1 MQYIF
6 LFFLEQDNKGE
17 NMKVKKRIL
26 KYLMIFILGFIFLIN
41 GIYFYAKLC
50 PKLDIKNVNTF
61 YLYTNNDELYFEGSG
76 EKEWVD
82 LNNISDNLIKA
93 TINIEDKKFYEH
105 HGVDIL
111 RVIKATFNN
120 IKNGEI
126 VEGASTIT
134 QQYAKNLYLDFD
146 KTFKRKLNEL
156 WYTIQIES
164 HYTKD
169 EILEGYLN
177 TINYGHGNYG
187 IKNASQY
194 YFNKDPSDLT
204 LAESCILANIPKS
217 PTNYS
222 PINNYELAK
231 QRQENTLK
239 TFLKNEVITREEY
252 DEAISEEIIIYGK
265 KEKINL
271 TTLMYYQDAVF
282 KELKDLKGIPST
294 YLESGGLKIY
304 TNLDLKAQ
312 TILEENINKTIKN
325 DKLQVNSVIMEPKT
339 GKITALV
346 GGRDYNKSQF
356 NRSINSKRQ
365 VGSTIKPI
373 LYYTAL
379 ENGFTASSA
388 FLSEKTSFNLAN
400 NMIYTPQNYGDIYG
414 NKEISMA
421 AAIALSDNVYAI
433 KTHLFLGEKA
443 MIDTAYKMGI
453 KTKLE
458 EIASLPLGT
467 TELNILEITNA
478 YATLANNGI
487 KNEPYL
493 ISKVTDMNDNVLY
506 EHKDNSLQVL
516 DPDYVY
522 ILNNLLSLTYDYDMV
537 DYSYPTNIS
546 IRALLSHKYGIKS
559 GSTDTDNWVI
569 GFNPNAV
576 MSIWV
581 GYDDNTPL
589 LVDDYKYVKKIWANT
604 MEGYLKDKDNEWYE
618 KPENVVGVFVNPIS
632 GELANENTKKK
643 KLFYYLIGTEPTNI
657 QTVMK
662 EDKEKKSIN

>member
-1 MQYIF
+1 MKLRKIIF
-6 LFFLEQDNKGE
+6 
-17 NMKVKKRIL
+17 
-26 KYLMIFILGFIFLIN
+26 KYLIIFILAFIFLIN
-41 GIYFYAKLC
+41 GIYFYAKLI
-50 PKLDIKNVNTF
+50 PKLDIKNVNTL
-61 YLYTNNDELYFEGSG
+61 YLYTKDNELYFEGSG
-76 EKEWVD
+76 GKEWVN
-82 LNNISDNLIKA
+82 LKNISDNLIKT
-93 TINIEDKKFYEH
+93 TINIEDQKFYQH
-105 HGVDIL
+105 HGIDVL

-120 IKNGEI
+120 LKNKKI

-146 KTFKRKLNEL
+146 KTFKRKINEL
-156 WYTIQIES
+156 WYTIQIET

-187 IKNASQY
+187 IKNASNF
-194 YFNKDPSDLT
+194 YFNKDPDDLT
-204 LAESCILANIPKS
+204 LAESAILANIPKS
-217 PTNYS
+217 PNNYS
-222 PINNYELAK
+222 PINNYELANK
-231 QRQENTLK
+231 RKENTLK
-239 TFLKNEVITREEY
+239 MLHNRNVITEDEF
-252 DEAISEEIIIYGK
+252 DEAMNEEIKIYGK

-282 KELKDLKGIPST
+282 KELETLKGIPKT
-294 YLESGGLKIY
+294 YLDSGGLKIY
-304 TNLDLKAQ
+304 TNLDLSAQ
-312 TILEENINKTIKN
+312 TILEENINKIIKN
-325 DKLQVNSVIMEPKT
+325 DKLQVNSIIMEPNT
-339 GKITALV
+339 SKIIALV

-379 ENGFTASSA
+379 ENGFTASSS
-388 FLSEKTSFNLAN
+388 FLSQKTSFNLAN
-400 NMIYTPQNYGDIYG
+400 NITYTPQNYGDIYA

-421 AAIALSDNVYAI
+421 EAIALSDNVYAI
-433 KTHLFLGEKA
+433 KTHLFLGENA

-467 TELNILEITNA
+467 TELNIIEITNA
-478 YATLANNGI
+478 YATLANEGK

-506 EHKDNSLQVL
+506 EHKGETEHVL
-516 DPDYVY
+516 NYDYVY
-522 ILNNLLSLTYDYDMV
+522 ILNDLLSLTYDYDMV

-546 IRALLSHKYGIKS
+546 IRALLTHKYSIKS

-569 GFNPNAV
+569 GFNKNAV

-581 GYDDNTPL
+581 GYDDNSPL
-589 LVDDYKYVKKIWANT
+589 LADDYKYVKKIWANT
-604 MEGYLKDKDNEWYE
+604 MEGYLKDTPDEWYH
-618 KPENVVGVFVNPIS
+618 KPDNVVGVLVDPIT
-632 GELANENTKKK
+632 GELANDNTKKK
-643 KLFYYLIGTEPTNI
+643 KLFYYLIGTEPTNT

-662 EDKEKKSIN
+662 EKTN